1 MLIQHRDP
9 DYPLRVREYLRV
21 GAKYSPYL
29 ANKLRESHW
38 GDADVSYSLSC
49 AIPSFYFR
57 NDDITG
63 LRTTQIGY
71 GFSPQV
77 AVRERRRFNDV
88 QKEIEVRAPF
98 FVIHCLVA
106 SLGIHQEELEI
117 HEKEHHSSSQSLP
130 N

>member
-21 GAKYSPYL
+21 GAKYSPSL
-29 ANKLRESHW
+29 ANKLREKHW

-57 NDDITG
+57 TDGVTG
-63 LRTTQIGY
+63 IRSTQIGY

-88 QKEIEVRAPF
+88 QKEIEVR
-98 FVIHCLVA
+98 FVFNKD
-106 SLGIHQEELEI
+106 GILSVEED
-117 HEKEHHSSSQSLP
+117 KTVFTF
-130 N
+130 